1 MIKIGFVGFGEINTP
16 RELIER
22 KVSKAKAALQEAGF
36 SMVDGGVVSDDIPR
50 QEAVL
55 ALDKLK
61 AESFD
66 VLVLCIAGWIP
77 SYTVIR
83 LADNFK
89 HLPMVLWGLTGEME
103 NGRLVTTADQ
113 AGTSALRRPME
124 ELGFRF
130 GYFYDTIDGGS
141 AVAEISSY
149 IRCAAA
155 EKSLMTA
162 KIGMM
167 GYRDMN
173 LYGTMFDGVSL
184 KEKTGI
190 EIEFF
195 DMLELA
201 NRAAEIDPV
210 EQEALLA
217 KIKKEWTFAAPAED
231 STLRQGIAYYLALRD
246 IAAEKGYSG
255 FSLNDVDGMKKHL
268 NFPPSMIF
276 MLLANELGLCTT
288 PENDSLGSAMQLIA
302 KALTGQIGMYL
313 EFYEYMQDRVLM
325 GVPDYVPLECV
336 EGDYTVLPT
345 KFGLLDSCILNIS
358 KLKTGTVTL
367 ARLYKTREGYGIHAA
382 LAEAVPPRSWEE
394 AGWMPPAPQLPS
406 LEMVLGDRTSLFT
419 HNIMSQHYI
428 VTYGDHLKLY
438 RNYAELNDLTFLQ
451 T

>member
-22 KVSKAKAALQEAGF
+22 KVSKAKAALGEFGF
-36 SMVDGGVVSDDIPR
+36 SMVDGGIVSDDIPR

-61 AESFD
+61 AEPFD

-83 LADNFK
+83 LADHFK
-89 HLPMVLWGLTGEME
+89 HLPMVLWGLTGEMV
-103 NGRLVTTADQ
+103 NGCLVTTADQ

-141 AVAEISSY
+141 AVPEIGSY

-195 DMLELA
+195 DMLELS
-201 NRAAEIDPV
+201 NRAAEINPA

-217 KIKKEWTFAAPAED
+217 KIKSEWTFAAPAED

-313 EFYEYMQDRVLM
+313 EFYEYMRDRVLM

-382 LAEAVPPRSWEE
+382 LAEAKPPRSWEE
-394 AGWMPPAPQLPS
+394 AGWTPPAPQLPS

-428 VTYGDHLKLY
+428 VTYGDHLELY
-438 RNYAELNDLTFLQ
+438 RNYAELNGLTFLQ